1 MSSIFRSYDIRG
13 IYPSEINE
21 DVVYKT
27 ALAYRKILPKAKEIV
42 VARDMRLSSPALF
55 ESLTRGLMDAGFNVI
70 DIGMVPVSVFYFA
83 IAHYKKD
90 GGIMITASHN
100 PKEYNGL
107 KIQRENAR
115 PIVGETGIFE
125 MEKYVLEGNFQKA
138 EEKGTMS
145 KKEVVDEY
153 MRYIV
158 PKIKLKR
165 PLKIILDPGNGT
177 CGKIPE
183 KIFSSLG
190 CTAKTIFA
198 EPDGTFPNHAP
209 DPHDDKNLVALQKE
223 VVKNKAGIGFAFDG
237 DGDRA
242 GIVDEKGRIISMD
255 FILMMLTRQALA
267 VKKGDVVFEVRCPN
281 TLIDDTK
288 THGGN
293 PLVTRVGHS
302 YLLDEIIDR
311 SAVFGGELTGHM
323 YFPYCY
329 YNYDDAVFASLKIAE
344 IVSALDI
351 PFSEYIDSLPRAHAS
366 PEIFIDCDDDR
377 KFKVVEELKTYLK
390 ENNYGFL
397 GIDGARINFTNGW
410 GLVRA
415 SNTTAHIKCRFEADT
430 KEHLEEIIKEVSGII
445 QKFGLKLKY

>member
-1 MSSIFRSYDIRG
+1 MASIFRSYDIRG

-21 DVVYKT
+21 EIVYKA
-27 ALAYRKILPKAKEIV
+27 ALAYRRILPQAKEIV

-70 DIGMVPVSVFYFA
+70 DVGMVPVSVFYFA

-115 PIVGETGIFE
+115 PIVGETGIFD
-125 MEKYVLEGNFQKA
+125 MEKYVLEDNFQKA

-145 KKEVVDEY
+145 KKEAVDEY
-153 MRYIV
+153 MRYIL
-158 PKIKLKR
+158 PKIKLNR
-165 PLKIILDPGNGT
+165 SLKIILDSGNGT
-177 CGKIPE
+177 CSRIPE

-209 DPHDDKNLVALQKE
+209 DPHDEKNLAALQKE
-223 VVKNKAGIGFAFDG
+223 VVDNKADIGFAFDG

-242 GIVDEKGRIISMD
+242 GVVDEKGRIISMD
-255 FILMMLTRQALA
+255 FILMMLMRQALA
-267 VKKGDVVFEVRCPN
+267 VKKGDAVFEVRCPN
-281 TLIDDTK
+281 TLIEDTK
-288 THGGN
+288 AHGGN

-302 YLLDEIIDR
+302 YLLDEIIAR
-311 SAVFGGELTGHM
+311 NAVFGGELTGHM

-329 YNYDDAVFASLKIAE
+329 YNYDDAIFAALKIAE
-344 IVSALDI
+344 IVSALDV

-377 KFKVVEELKTYLK
+377 KFKAVEELKTYLK
-390 ENNYGFL
+390 ENNYDFL
-397 GIDGARINFTNGW
+397 GIDGARINFPNGW

-430 KEHLEEIIKEVSGII
+430 EAHLKEIIDDVSEIIK
-445 QKFGLKLKY
+445 KFGLEMKC